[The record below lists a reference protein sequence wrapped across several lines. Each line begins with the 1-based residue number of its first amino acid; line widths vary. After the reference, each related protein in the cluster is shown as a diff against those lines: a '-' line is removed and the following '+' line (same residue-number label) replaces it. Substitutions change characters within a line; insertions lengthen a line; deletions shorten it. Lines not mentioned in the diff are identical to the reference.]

1 MENLKDMEKN
11 GNYFVREDIVSE
23 QHVHHKD
30 EYREKKR
37 DKVIFTSTILEETTP
52 QPKRKED
59 YEKSEYFLGQFNIKK
74 VVLLGE
80 LRRRS

>member
-1 MENLKDMEKN
+1 MKNLKDMEKN
-11 GNYFVREDIVSE
+11 ENYFVREDIVSE

-52 QPKRKED
+52 QPERKED
-59 YEKSEYFLGQFNIKK
+59 CEKSEYFLG
-74 VVLLGE
+74 
-80 LRRRS
+80 

>member
-11 GNYFVREDIVSE
+11 ENYFVREDIVSE

-37 DKVIFTSTILEETTP
+37 DKVVFTSTIFEETTP
-52 QPKRKED
+52 QPKRK
-59 YEKSEYFLGQFNIKK
+59 
-74 VVLLGE
+74 
-80 LRRRS
+80 

>member
-30 EYREKKR
+30 EYKPER
-37 DKVIFTSTILEETTP
+37 DKLQSQVWLP
-52 QPKRKED
+52 G
-59 YEKSEYFLGQFNIKK
+59 KSNESFY
-74 VVLLGE
+74 
-80 LRRRS
+80 RRNEGVNR

>member
-52 QPKRKED
+52 QTKRKED
-59 YEKSEYFLGQFNIKK
+59 YEKSEYFLG
-74 VVLLGE
+74 
-80 LRRRS
+80 

>member
-1 MENLKDMEKN
+1 MKNLKDMEKN
-11 GNYFVREDIVSE
+11 ENYFVREDIVSE

-52 QPKRKED
+52 QSERKED
-59 YEKSEYFLGQFNIKK
+59 YEKSEYFLG
-74 VVLLGE
+74 
-80 LRRRS
+80 

>member
-11 GNYFVREDIVSE
+11 ENYFVREDIVSE
-23 QHVHHKD
+23 QHVHYKD

-52 QPKRKED
+52 QPERKED
-59 YEKSEYFLGQFNIKK
+59 YEKSEYFLG
-74 VVLLGE
+74 
-80 LRRRS
+80 

>member
-52 QPKRKED
+52 QPKKRKED
-59 YEKSEYFLGQFNIKK
+59 YEKSEYFLG
-74 VVLLGE
+74 
-80 LRRRS
+80 

>member
-11 GNYFVREDIVSE
+11 ENYFVREDIVSE

-37 DKVIFTSTILEETTP
+37 DKVVFTSTIFEETTP
-52 QPKRKED
+52 QQKEKRIMED
-59 YEKSEYFLGQFNIKK
+59 LKTFLG
-74 VVLLGE
+74 
-80 LRRRS
+80 S

>member
-11 GNYFVREDIVSE
+11 ENYFVREDIVSE

-37 DKVIFTSTILEETTP
+37 DKVVFSSTIFEETTP
-52 QPKRKED
+52 QQKEKRIMENLKT
-59 YEKSEYFLGQFNIKK
+59 FLG
-74 VVLLGE
+74 
-80 LRRRS
+80 S

>member
-1 MENLKDMEKN
+1 MKNLKDMEKN
-11 GNYFVREDIVSE
+11 ENYFVREDLVSE

-37 DKVIFTSTILEETTP
+37 DKVIFTSTILEETTL

-59 YEKSEYFLGQFNIKK
+59 YEKSEYFLG
-74 VVLLGE
+74 
-80 LRRRS
+80 

>member
-1 MENLKDMEKN
+1 MKNLKDMEKN
-11 GNYFVREDIVSE
+11 ENYFVREDIVRV
-23 QHVHHKD
+23 VHHKD

-59 YEKSEYFLGQFNIKK
+59 YEKSEYFLG
-74 VVLLGE
+74 
-80 LRRRS
+80 

>member
-37 DKVIFTSTILEETTP
+37 DKVVFTSTIFEETTP
-52 QPKRKED
+52 QQKEKRIMENLKT
-59 YEKSEYFLGQFNIKK
+59 FLG
-74 VVLLGE
+74 
-80 LRRRS
+80 S

>member
-11 GNYFVREDIVSE
+11 ENYFVREDIVSE

-37 DKVIFTSTILEETTP
+37 DKVVFTSTIFEETTP
-52 QPKRKED
+52 QQKEKRIMENLKT
-59 YEKSEYFLGQFNIKK
+59 FLG
-74 VVLLGE
+74 
-80 LRRRS
+80 S

>member
-1 MENLKDMEKN
+1 MKNLKDMEKN
-11 GNYFVREDIVSE
+11 ENYFVREDIVSE

-37 DKVIFTSTILEETTP
+37 DKIIFTSTILEEETTP

-59 YEKSEYFLGQFNIKK
+59 YEKSEYFLG
-74 VVLLGE
+74 
-80 LRRRS
+80 

>member
-11 GNYFVREDIVSE
+11 ENYFVREDIVSE

-37 DKVIFTSTILEETTP
+37 NKIVFTSTIFEETTP
-52 QPKRKED
+52 QQKRKED
-59 YEKSEYFLGQFNIKK
+59 YEKSEYFLG
-74 VVLLGE
+74 
-80 LRRRS
+80 

>member
-1 MENLKDMEKN
+1 MEKLKRH

-37 DKVIFTSTILEETTP
+37 DKVIFASTILEETTP

-59 YEKSEYFLGQFNIKK
+59 YEKSEYFLG
-74 VVLLGE
+74 
-80 LRRRS
+80 

>member
-30 EYREKKR
+30 EYREEKKR

-59 YEKSEYFLGQFNIKK
+59 YEKSEYFLG
-74 VVLLGE
+74 
-80 LRRRS
+80 